1 MVLPREDDALDVK
14 PIQEQGQSHE
24 ILGWT
29 QTHSTPKHQSLVLRD
44 SFLHGNQ
51 FADISGRLCEVQEA
65 AAEISA
71 VSGWKI
77 PLLTWKAPISHLH
90 VQWWEAAD
98 VFFVNYFPCCICS
111 VFLVILT
118 RLFSLPVL
126 SCLFLICAVW
136 WVVVICVHPACC
148 ALGFA
153 DEAPCMQRLLAIKG

>member
-1 MVLPREDDALDVK
+1 MRFQGEHR
-14 PIQEQGQSHE
+14 PIQHLN
-24 ILGWT
+24 IKVLCLGT
-29 QTHSTPKHQSLVLRD
+29 VFCN
-44 SFLHGNQ
+44 SFMQYQ

-148 ALGFA
+148 ALGFT